1 MCKVLVF
8 AGTTEGRKTA
18 EFLDSQSIPSH
29 ICVATEYGEELLP
42 KSGNMTVSHTRLT
55 EEDMENL
62 MRSIQADP
70 VIDATHPYAAEVTKN
85 IRTACE
91 KTGCRYVRLLR
102 SSRERLPSI

>member
-42 KSGNMTVSHTRLT
+42 KSGNMTVSHTPVSYTHLLPGCLCQER
-55 EEDMENL
+55 
-62 MRSIQADP
+62 RSGTSP
-70 VIDATHPYAAEVTKN
+70 
-85 IRTACE
+85 
-91 KTGCRYVRLLR
+91 L
-102 SSRERLPSI
+102 